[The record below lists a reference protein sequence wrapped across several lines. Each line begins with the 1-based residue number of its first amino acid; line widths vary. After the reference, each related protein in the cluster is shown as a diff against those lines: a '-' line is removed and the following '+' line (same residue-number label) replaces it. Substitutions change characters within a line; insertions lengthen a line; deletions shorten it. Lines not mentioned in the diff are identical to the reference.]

1 VHLLHVGCP
10 VLADKLY
17 GGRDQVKLADLVA
30 NLPREQDEVLLGRQ
44 ALHAYRL
51 RFRHPRT
58 DQWIEAEA
66 PLPPDMRR
74 VLETLRQH
82 RPYRS

>member
-1 VHLLHVGCP
+1 LKLSDIVVGLLP
-10 VLADKLY
+10 
-17 GGRDQVKLADLVA
+17 
-30 NLPREQDEVLLGRQ
+30 EQDEVLIARQ

-58 DQWIEAEA
+58 QHWIEAEA

-74 VLETLRQH
+74 VLEALRKH
-82 RPYRS
+82 RPVR